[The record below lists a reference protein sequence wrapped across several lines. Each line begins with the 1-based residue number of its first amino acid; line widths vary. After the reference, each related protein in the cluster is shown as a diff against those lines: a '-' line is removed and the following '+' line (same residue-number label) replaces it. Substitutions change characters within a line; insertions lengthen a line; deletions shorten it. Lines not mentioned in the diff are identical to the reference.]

1 MARGRDEVFQ
11 CVDISLNRISAEK
24 GAWSN
29 GCLREV
35 GSKEIV
41 HKVRMGCW
49 GIDYMHRRSDQE
61 T

>member
-1 MARGRDEVFQ
+1 MDEVFHF
-11 CVDISLNRISAEK
+11 VDISLNRISAEK
-24 GAWSN
+24 GASSN

-35 GSKEIV
+35 GSIEIV